1 MAGPTTPVTPRTQQ
15 LCLEP
20 PVRTGRSADSG
31 YGSFETSPTRP
42 APKPRFDRKSL
53 SLTARLEGLSLNSY
67 DGNSSEESDS
77 DKSCH
82 YDLEPHD
89 LGSSGL
95 GHEKFATL
103 PKTSRRRLS
112 RTDSYPV
119 LPDRKNT
126 HHQHGSDNTGIT
138 GSRVSS
144 LRALDRFVPM
154 RDNAT
159 PGSSKLRTTRA
170 LGELTSSERLVRHN
184 QDAPDPFFFKRRALP
199 PSPSEAR
206 KAQRPS
212 QSRTLLDLAA
222 SNQPDRR
229 VVGFL
234 ARISQYTSL
243 VCHNDDLALSIHPL
257 G

>member
-1 MAGPTTPVTPRTQQ
+1 MDDPTPPVTPRAQQ
-15 LCLEP
+15 LSILEP
-20 PVRTGRSADSG
+20 PCRTNRSVDSG
-31 YGSFETSPTRP
+31 YGSLETSPTRP
-42 APKPRFDRKSL
+42 GLERRLDRKSL

-77 DKSCH
+77 DISCQG
-82 YDLEPHD
+82 DWGPQD
-89 LGSSGL
+89 SSSARTVR
-95 GHEKFATL
+95 ERFATL
-103 PKTSRRRLS
+103 PKASRRRIS

-119 LPDRKNT
+119 LLEHKTAHYRN
-126 HHQHGSDNTGIT
+126 GSDDTGIC

-154 RDNAT
+154 RDHAT

-170 LGELTSSERLVRHN
+170 LEELTPSERLVRHN

-206 KAQRPS
+206 KARRPS

-222 SNQPDRR
+222 SNHLDRR
-229 VVGFL
+229 VVSFL
-234 ARISQYTSL
+234 TRAS
-243 VCHNDDLALSIHPL
+243 
-257 G
+257 